1 MKKSN
6 KKRSTGPSRVVPH
19 RSTTPARTCL
29 TSLFGW
35 EAVSQADMAAL
46 TMILFS
52 STQWGLRPFLAWV
65 FRVAV
70 SAPLST
76 TYYSEIKE
84 EDSFLFG
91 FIQGNL
97 HLLCMHV
104 HCMHIRHQDQGG
116 TRQCS
121 KGTMRLAESAAAGP
135 GCRARGR
142 HCFPFC
148 CSLLNTIVAGFGC
161 NEANSTVHHP
171 MTEETS
177 KKTLHIDHC
186 MWSIFFRL
194 SIWGA

>member
-52 STQWGLRPFLAWV
+52 STQSGLRPFLAWV

-97 HLLCMHV
+97 HL
-104 HCMHIRHQDQGG
+104 HCMHAHVHVIRY
-116 TRQCS
+116 RI
-121 KGTMRLAESAAAGP
+121 KL
-135 GCRARGR
+135 
-142 HCFPFC
+142 
-148 CSLLNTIVAGFGC
+148 
-161 NEANSTVHHP
+161 
-171 MTEETS
+171 
-177 KKTLHIDHC
+177 
-186 MWSIFFRL
+186 
-194 SIWGA
+194 